1 MKQTTKEKLIRSSN
15 AITHYL
21 FKEDNLGMAELTTP
35 GIIISFTVFL
45 GVFVGSALLLG
56 GF

>member
-1 MKQTTKEKLIRSSN
+1 MKQKTKENLIRSSN

-21 FKEDNLGMAELTTP
+21 FKKDDIGMAELTTA
-35 GIIISFTVFL
+35 GIVVSLILFFGALI
-45 GVFVGSALLLG
+45 GSSILLG

>member
-1 MKQTTKEKLIRSSN
+1 MKKELVDKLWKSSN

-21 FKEDNLGMAELTTP
+21 FKKDSLGMAELTTP
-35 GIIISFTVFL
+35 GIILSFMVFL
-45 GVFVGSALLLG
+45 GIFVGSAVLLG